1 MSVGDA
7 GFLLQQNDE
16 LLVVNSTMG
25 TAFTGFSH
33 FKDPP
38 VNRTGKIVEGFIAG
52 PSVASLLLWGCPRG
66 GRRESSASSRSSLI
80 PTM

>member
-1 MSVGDA
+1 LNTRPYDPCFSQKRRSVTPDGLYQPPGLSVGDA

-33 FKDPP
+33 IEDPP
-38 VNRTGKIVEGFIAG
+38 SNRTAKIVEGFNA
-52 PSVASLLLWGCPRG
+52 ALLG
-66 GRRESSASSRSSLI
+66 
-80 PTM
+80 

>member
-7 GFLLQQNDE
+7 SFLLQQNDE

-38 VNRTGKIVEGFIAG
+38 VNRTEKIVEGFIAG
-52 PSVASLLLWGCPRG
+52 LALLHCCCGVVRVVAVAKAPPAPA
-66 GRRESSASSRSSLI
+66 RR
-80 PTM
+80 